1 MYLQVLAR
9 QFNCLPRSHFQ
20 ISVVFDDLFL
30 VKIDTMLIKKMIDF
44 LEKFLKSNRLISET
58 IVFLDSA
65 SIMDWSQI
73 LPLLSTYFLR
83 ARWLP
88 ICSWYIEF
96 YGKEWIFA
104 KKSLDMIITVHWQ
117 QRKWILQQK
126 PIVTRSLQIISK
138 FIHP

>member
-1 MYLQVLAR
+1 M
-9 QFNCLPRSHFQ
+9 
-20 ISVVFDDLFL
+20 FDDLFL

-73 LPLLSTYFLR
+73 LPLLSPYFLR

-88 ICSWYIEF
+88 ICS
-96 YGKEWIFA
+96 
-104 KKSLDMIITVHWQ
+104 
-117 QRKWILQQK
+117 
-126 PIVTRSLQIISK
+126 
-138 FIHP
+138 